1 MDIVDEV
8 IKLKKE
14 TGAIILA
21 HNYQSPEVQD
31 VADFVGDSLELSMK
45 ALESRARV
53 IVFAGVD
60 FMAEQAAIL
69 NEDSIVLHPDPE
81 ARCPM
86 AQMITVEELRKFKKL
101 YPEAPAIVY
110 VNSPAIV
117 KAEADYV
124 ATSANVVELVRL
136 LSSDVVIFGPDA
148 HLAQY
153 IAERTGKVVIPVPRD
168 GYCPIHIKFNANN
181 IQKLIKIYGKACFI
195 AHPECPKSVRD
206 LAQFVGSTSQMVK
219 YVKTSGERVFIVGT
233 EIGIIYRM
241 VKENPDKIFVPA
253 STEAIC
259 EDMKKITL
267 DKVLK
272 SLRERVYR
280 VLVDR
285 AIAIRVRRA
294 IENTFNVLGVDTPWK
309 E

>member
-1 MDIVDEV
+1 MDEV

-124 ATSANVVELVRL
+124 A
-136 LSSDVVIFGPDA
+136 
-148 HLAQY
+148 
-153 IAERTGKVVIPVPRD
+153 
-168 GYCPIHIKFNANN
+168 
-181 IQKLIKIYGKACFI
+181 
-195 AHPECPKSVRD
+195 
-206 LAQFVGSTSQMVK
+206 
-219 YVKTSGERVFIVGT
+219 
-233 EIGIIYRM
+233 
-241 VKENPDKIFVPA
+241 
-253 STEAIC
+253 
-259 EDMKKITL
+259 
-267 DKVLK
+267 
-272 SLRERVYR
+272 
-280 VLVDR
+280 
-285 AIAIRVRRA
+285 
-294 IENTFNVLGVDTPWK
+294 
-309 E
+309 